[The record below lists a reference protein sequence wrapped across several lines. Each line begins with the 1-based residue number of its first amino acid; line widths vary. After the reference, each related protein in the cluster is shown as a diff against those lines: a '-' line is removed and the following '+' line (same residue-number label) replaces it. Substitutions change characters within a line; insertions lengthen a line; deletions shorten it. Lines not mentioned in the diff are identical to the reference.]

1 MNCSPP
7 GSSVH
12 GILPERTLEWA
23 AIPFSNLH
31 SIDEEK
37 WLHQGKITCSN
48 HKYSQRAAGELDQV
62 PYASDSTA
70 TDFNHSAWEGPPTD
84 HISAELFLM
93 SYSSSRWITDFHTA
107 VGSRQGWMLQNHAQV
122 QLQNG
127 LTQFQ
132 LTVCLKW
139 HEQSCQVVDKIS
151 QLTFQLLSLL
161 ASPSKAMILAM
172 IYKMME
178 KEAGNKKEAE
188 VFNILTIKTWEIIT
202 YFLSSTKYSMPMR
215 MKTPFLIPDTL
226 WQESERRFPR
236 NPGFHG
242 RNEKSS
248 LSLAS

>member
-1 MNCSPP
+1 MHAKSLQSCLTLCNHMNCSPP

-37 WLHQGKITCSN
+37 WLHHGKITCSN
-48 HKYSQRAAGELDQV
+48 HKYSQRAVGELDQV

-70 TDFNHSAWEGPPTD
+70 MDFNHSAWEGPPTD

-93 SYSSSRWITDFHTA
+93 SYSPSGWITDFHTA

-151 QLTFQLLSLL
+151 QLTFQLLSIQDYDTCNDLQNDGKGGREQKRGWSVQHLNHQNLRNHNLL
-161 ASPSKAMILAM
+161 
-172 IYKMME
+172 
-178 KEAGNKKEAE
+178 
-188 VFNILTIKTWEIIT
+188 
-202 YFLSSTKYSMPMR
+202 
-215 MKTPFLIPDTL
+215 PFLYQILNANEDEDTISYS
-226 WQESERRFPR
+226 WHP
-236 NPGFHG
+236 
-242 RNEKSS
+242 
-248 LSLAS
+248 LARIRKEVS